1 MKGLDAHLG
10 EVLIIGLGGKLQGGD
25 LDLVQIAFLEEIE
38 GLVGVLDD
46 LEDLAFEVRFLAV
59 VVVPAFD
66 NDLAVALPAYE
77 LVRPAADGGL
87 GVLQVVRILL
97 ERGILFPV
105 FIVLVADDVFR
116 QDGVEHVPF
125 AGGQR
130 LLVDEADG
138 QVIEGGDGLELVSA
152 AAERLGRHG
161 VVHDGLPG
169 EGDIVG
175 GQGVPVVPLESRAQL
190 DGPGLVVL
198 GLFPGFDHRLVDD
211 PFEVGVEGEETVKEG
226 VFDVGLVDARCEE
239 RVEGAGVGFQ
249 VPDEG
254 LIARDLVRFRGRLFK
269 ERVGIDQRVFVGR
282 IGRGGLAAFGRCFGG
297 RVGGSAVLVVFTLVA
312 AAGHR
317 QQENKKSGPQFHVDS
332 LHRLSA
338 LFTALEPSSNPPL

>member
-1 MKGLDAHLG
+1 MEGLDAHLG
-10 EVLIIGLGGKLQGGD
+10 EVRIVGLGGELQGGD
-25 LDLVQIAFLEEIE
+25 LDLIQLALLEEIE

-46 LEDLAFEVRFLAV
+46 LEDLAFEVRLLAV
-59 VVVPAFD
+59 VVVPALD
-66 NDLAVALPAYE
+66 NDLSVALPAYE
-77 LVRPAADGGL
+77 LVGSAADGGL
-87 GVLQVVRILL
+87 GVIQVVRILL

-116 QDGVEHVPF
+116 QDGVEHVPL

-138 QVIEGGDGLELVSA
+138 QVIQGGDGLELVAS
-152 AAERLGRHG
+152 AAERLGRYG

-169 EGDIVG
+169 EGDIMG
-175 GQGVPVVPLESRAQL
+175 GQGVPVVPLESGAQL

-198 GLFPGFDHRLVDD
+198 GFLPGLDHRLVDD

-249 VPDEG
+249 VADEG
-254 LIARDLVRFRGRLFK
+254 LVARDLVRFRGRLFK

-282 IGRGGLAAFGRCFGG
+282 IGPGRRGLGG
-297 RVGGSAVLVVFTLVA
+297 IVTRRGDWAVFALVA

-317 QQENKKSGPQFHVDS
+317 QQKNKKSGPQFHVDV
-332 LHRLSA
+332 LHRFSE
-338 LFTALEPSSNPPL
+338 LFTALEPSSDLPL